1 MIGWII
7 LAVVVI
13 IVIAVIAM
21 YNGLVQARIKVDNAW
36 SQIDVQLQRRFDL
49 IPNFVETVKG
59 YMTHESETFEKIAE
73 LRTAW
78 ANTDN
83 VSEKATLDNEL
94 STALKTIMAVSE
106 SYPELKANQN
116 FSELSEELRN
126 TENKISF
133 SRQFYNDTVTMYNT
147 KLEIFPS
154 NIIAGMFNF
163 KARDLFEAENEEA
176 KMLKLILENNI
187 TIDFEREL
195 GFLPYSSFF
204 KRLF

>member
-1 MIGWII
+1 MTIGLII
-7 LAVVVI
+7 LAIIVV
-13 IVIAVIAM
+13 IVIAIISM
-21 YNGLVQARIKVDNAW
+21 YNSLVKSRIKVDNAW

-59 YMTHESETFEKIAE
+59 YMTHEKETFEKIAE
-73 LRTAW
+73 LRTSW
-78 ANTDN
+78 ANTQS
-83 VSEKATLDNEL
+83 VSEKANLDNQL

-106 SYPELKANQN
+106 NYPELKANQN

-154 NIIAGMFNF
+154 NIIAGIFNF
-163 KARDLFEAENEEA
+163 KARDLFKAESDEARKNV
-176 KMLKLILENNI
+176 KV
-187 TIDFEREL
+187 DF
-195 GFLPYSSFF
+195 S
-204 KRLF
+204 